1 MCAIFVSVNVVVAV
15 EGIFNFSIYSL
26 QRKLHPAADTN
37 CKIFKL
43 NILNKDSDKK
53 MHGIKC
59 QK

>member
-43 NILNKDSDKK
+43 NILNKDSDQ
-53 MHGIKC
+53 KC
-59 QK
+59 MV